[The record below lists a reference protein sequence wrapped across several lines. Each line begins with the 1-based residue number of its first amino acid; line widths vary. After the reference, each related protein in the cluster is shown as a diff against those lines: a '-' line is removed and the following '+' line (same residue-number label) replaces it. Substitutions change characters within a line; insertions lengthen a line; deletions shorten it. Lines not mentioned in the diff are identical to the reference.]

1 MMRVMIGAGLFVSL
15 LLDVAVAETPT
26 GEPLFVS
33 GRGGYHTYRIPAITI
48 TTQGTVLT
56 FCEGRK
62 LGGGDSGDMICWSN
76 VRLDGGTT
84 WTEQQVIWDDAA
96 EHMRQS
102 IRGSRPK
109 YGDHFLAGHLEPRR

>member
-1 MMRVMIGAGLFVSL
+1 MMRAMMSAGLFVSL

-33 GRGGYHTYRIPAITI
+33 GRGGYHTYRIPAITV

-62 LGGGDSGDMICWSN
+62 LGGGDSGDIDLLVKRS
-76 VRLDGGTT
+76 LDGGTT
-84 WTEQQVIWDDAA
+84 WT
-96 EHMRQS
+96 
-102 IRGSRPK
+102 
-109 YGDHFLAGHLEPRR
+109 